1 MQKKALLLSAG
12 EYIDSQEYPKPSLD
26 LNGVKYDIL
35 AMEKRLSQI
44 GFAVTKGENIKKDEY
59 IPLLQQ
65 MVSVCPNDAV
75 HIVYFSGHGG
85 HSNGENYLYPSD
97 FGELYDNSHKL
108 DTSSINLQD
117 IIAVY
122 KGKCR
127 LILILDACRTDFGI
141 SKGHFSEMTCGENV
155 YIAYGASFENP
166 STGIN
171 KSLSWFTEA
180 LCDEV
185 LAPNIDVDELFTRVR
200 QNVFIKHS
208 VQLPSSV
215 NTLLDKVVLRQ
226 DRAYDGADKDVYD
239 FVQKYGDDYTDKY
252 GYFHG
257 DDLIF
262 IDAAKYFDIGL
273 LDAIWKFRKVDSK
286 IYRDKGLDT
295 GGLSEAEEKLVSFL
309 GFSRSKEFFTCDE
322 YHTWYYNGHQI
333 RMGEIPP
340 LPPSMQ
346 RKLPEVGRE
355 IPLVISATK
364 EANCVIINIS
374 LPDGCEIFIGDNR
387 SNFSQKHMVHSQQ
400 VIIENAAEIKKV
412 TIDSGVF
419 PKEDWLKNIIGDKC
433 RNLTGD
439 VIKFHPIYGNHIK
452 CEFQFE

>member
-1 MQKKALLLSAG
+1 M
-12 EYIDSQEYPKPSLD
+12 
-26 LNGVKYDIL
+26 
-35 AMEKRLSQI
+35 
-44 GFAVTKGENIKKDEY
+44 TKGENIKKDEY

-226 DRAYDGADKDVYD
+226 DRAYDGSDKDVYD

-273 LDAIWKFRKVDSK
+273 LDAIW
-286 IYRDKGLDT
+286 
-295 GGLSEAEEKLVSFL
+295 
-309 GFSRSKEFFTCDE
+309 
-322 YHTWYYNGHQI
+322 
-333 RMGEIPP
+333 
-340 LPPSMQ
+340 
-346 RKLPEVGRE
+346 
-355 IPLVISATK
+355 
-364 EANCVIINIS
+364 
-374 LPDGCEIFIGDNR
+374 
-387 SNFSQKHMVHSQQ
+387 NF
-400 VIIENAAEIKKV
+400 KK
-412 TIDSGVF
+412 
-419 PKEDWLKNIIGDKC
+419 
-433 RNLTGD
+433 
-439 VIKFHPIYGNHIK
+439 
-452 CEFQFE
+452 

>member
-1 MQKKALLLSAG
+1 M
-12 EYIDSQEYPKPSLD
+12 
-26 LNGVKYDIL
+26 
-35 AMEKRLSQI
+35 
-44 GFAVTKGENIKKDEY
+44 
-59 IPLLQQ
+59 
-65 MVSVCPNDAV
+65 
-75 HIVYFSGHGG
+75 
-85 HSNGENYLYPSD
+85 
-97 FGELYDNSHKL
+97 
-108 DTSSINLQD
+108 
-117 IIAVY
+117 
-122 KGKCR
+122 
-127 LILILDACRTDFGI
+127 
-141 SKGHFSEMTCGENV
+141 
-155 YIAYGASFENP
+155 
-166 STGIN
+166 
-171 KSLSWFTEA
+171 
-180 LCDEV
+180 
-185 LAPNIDVDELFTRVR
+185 FTRVR

-309 GFSRSKEFFTCDE
+309 GFSRSKKFFTCDE

>member
-171 KSLSWFTEA
+171 KSLSWES
-180 LCDEV
+180 CIV
-185 LAPNIDVDELFTRVR
+185 
-200 QNVFIKHS
+200 
-208 VQLPSSV
+208 
-215 NTLLDKVVLRQ
+215 
-226 DRAYDGADKDVYD
+226 
-239 FVQKYGDDYTDKY
+239 
-252 GYFHG
+252 
-257 DDLIF
+257 
-262 IDAAKYFDIGL
+262 
-273 LDAIWKFRKVDSK
+273 KVD
-286 IYRDKGLDT
+286 T
-295 GGLSEAEEKLVSFL
+295 
-309 GFSRSKEFFTCDE
+309 
-322 YHTWYYNGHQI
+322 
-333 RMGEIPP
+333 
-340 LPPSMQ
+340 
-346 RKLPEVGRE
+346 
-355 IPLVISATK
+355 
-364 EANCVIINIS
+364 
-374 LPDGCEIFIGDNR
+374 
-387 SNFSQKHMVHSQQ
+387 
-400 VIIENAAEIKKV
+400 
-412 TIDSGVF
+412 
-419 PKEDWLKNIIGDKC
+419 PKS
-433 RNLTGD
+433 
-439 VIKFHPIYGNHIK
+439 
-452 CEFQFE
+452 